1 MREDERRS
9 HVSYIYIF
17 YSGVHFILYAGEV
30 FFLGGPG

>member
-1 MREDERRS
+1 MREEATF
-9 HVSYIYIF
+9 HMYIY